1 MSSSK
6 SFAENVK
13 ADLPASLVVF
23 LVALP
28 LCLGVALASGA
39 PLLSGIIS
47 GVIGGIVVG
56 FISQSSTSVS
66 GPAAGLAA
74 VVLAAIQQLG
84 DFNIFLTAVLIAGF
98 LQVFMGLLKAGFIA
112 DFIPNN
118 VIKGLLAAIGIIL
131 ILKQI
136 PHAVGFDRDN
146 EEDFAFQQAD
156 GENTFSEL
164 LNITRYFLPG
174 AFLISLISIAI
185 LVFWDKTPFK
195 RFRFLPASL
204 VVVVLGVVLNN
215 LFLQFIPNLGI
226 KESHLVQIPTVQFNN
241 LSEWVHLPSAADFLN
256 YKVWLVAVTIAAIA
270 SLETLLNIEAVDK
283 LDPHKRQSP
292 PNRELLAQGIGNMM
306 SGLLGGIPVTS
317 VIVRSSVNIQSN
329 NATKLSTIFH
339 GVFMFFSILL
349 LSPILNQI
357 PLASLAAI
365 LIVTGYKLAK
375 IDIFKAMWTKGWAQF
390 IPFIT
395 TIVAIVLT
403 DLLMGVLLG
412 LGVSIFF
419 LIRSNFRNPFTLV
432 SNQLHIGEVM
442 QLTLPNQVSF
452 FNKATIKYALWSL
465 PNNSKITINAAQ
477 SDYIDDDVI
486 EILADFKTV
495 VAPER
500 GIQLNVIGLKD
511 AYEEDDAIQFM
522 PVLDKAT
529 QERLQPNDVLQLLKI
544 GNARFVSGRTTDKYN
559 LQQVQATQNEQNP
572 MAVLVGCIDSR
583 TSAEILFDAGVG
595 DLLTIRIAGNII
607 NPEIIGSLEIAI
619 KKLGAKLIV
628 VKGHSNCG
636 AVALSMQHMMDDNMH
651 TITQK
656 IKKVASQCGYPDAIA
671 NPSKEALEKVAIE
684 NARNSVNEILAAS
697 QYISKK
703 VSEGKV
709 GIVSAYH
716 DLQSGIVRFND

>member
-1 MSSSK
+1 MFSTK
-6 SFAENVK
+6 NLK
-13 ADLPASLVVF
+13 NDLPASLVVF

-47 GVIGGIVVG
+47 GVVGGIVVG
-56 FISQSSTSVS
+56 LISHSSTSVS

-84 DFNIFLTAVLIAGF
+84 SFELFLTAVFIAGF
-98 LQVFMGLLKAGFIA
+98 MQLIMGLLKAGFIA

-146 EEDFAFQQAD
+146 EEDFSFQQAD

-164 LNITRYFLPG
+164 LNITRFFLPG
-174 AFLISLISIAI
+174 AFIISLLSIAI
-185 LVFWDKTPFK
+185 LVFWDKTPLK

-215 LFLQFIPNLGI
+215 FFLQFVPAFGI
-226 KESHLVQIPTVQFNN
+226 KTSHLVQIPTVQFNRVAD
-241 LSEWVHLPSAADFLN
+241 WVHLPTMQHFLQ
-256 YKVWLVAVTIAAIA
+256 YKVWFVAVTIAAIA

-283 LDPHKRQSP
+283 IDPHKRQSP
-292 PNRELLAQGIGNMM
+292 PNRELLAQGIGNMV
-306 SGLLGGIPVTS
+306 SGLLGGIPITS

-329 NATKLSTIFH
+329 NATKLSTILH
-339 GVFMFFSILL
+339 GLFMFFSILL

-375 IDIFKAMWTKGWAQF
+375 IDIFKSMWAKGWAQF
-390 IPFIT
+390 IPFII
-395 TIVAIVLT
+395 TIIAIVLT

-412 LGVSIFF
+412 LAVSIFY
-419 LIRSNFRNPFTLV
+419 LIRSNFKNPFTLV
-432 SNQLHIGEVM
+432 SNKMHIGEVM

-452 FNKATIKYALWSL
+452 FNKATIKNALWAL
-465 PNNSKITINAAQ
+465 PNNSKITINASQ
-477 SDYIDDDVI
+477 SDFIDDDVV
-486 EILADFKTV
+486 EIITDFKTV

-500 GIQLNVIGLKD
+500 GIQLNVLGLKD
-511 AYEEDDAIQFM
+511 TYEEDDAIQFT
-522 PVLDKAT
+522 PILDKET

-544 GNARFVSGRTTDKYN
+544 GNVRFAEGHSTEKYH
-559 LQQVQATQNEQNP
+559 LHQVRASQDEQNP

-583 TSAEILFDAGVG
+583 TSPEMLFDAGVG

-656 IKKVASQCGYPDAIA
+656 IKTVASACGYPEAIA

-684 NARNSVNEILAAS
+684 NARNSVREILAAS
-697 QYISKK
+697 DYINKK
-703 VSEGKV
+703 VQEGKV

-716 DLQSGIVRFND
+716 DLHSGYVQFDT

>member
-1 MSSSK
+1 MNTRSLK
-6 SFAENVK
+6 N
-13 ADLPASLVVF
+13 DLPAALVVF

-47 GVIGGIVVG
+47 GVIGGIIVG
-56 FISQSSTSVS
+56 FISHSSTSVS

-74 VVLAAIQQLG
+74 VVLASIQQLG
-84 DFNIFLTAVLIAGF
+84 SFEVFLTAVFIAGIF
-98 LQVFMGLLKAGFIA
+98 QVIMGLLKAGVIA

-136 PHAVGFDRDN
+136 PHAVGFDRDI
-146 EEDFAFQQAD
+146 EEDFAFLQSD

-164 LNITRYFLPG
+164 LNLSRYFLPG
-174 AFLISLISIAI
+174 AFIIALLSIII
-185 LVFWDKTPFK
+185 LVFWDKTHLK

-204 VVVVLGVVLNN
+204 VVVLLGVILNT
-215 LFLQFIPNLGI
+215 FFIQFIPALGI
-226 KESHLVQIPTVQFNN
+226 KASHLVQIPAIQFNN
-241 LSEWVHLPSAADFLN
+241 VGDWLHWPSINNFTN
-256 YKVWLVAVTIAAIA
+256 YKLWLVAATIAAIA

-292 PNRELLAQGIGNMM
+292 PNRELIAQGIGNIA
-306 SGLLGGIPVTS
+306 SGILGGIPVTS

-329 NATKLSTIFH
+329 NETKLSTILH
-339 GVFMFFSILL
+339 GVFMFMSILL
-349 LSPILNQI
+349 LSPLLNQI

-375 IDIFKAMWTKGWAQF
+375 IDIFKSMWQKGWAQF
-390 IPFIT
+390 IPFII

-412 LGVSIFF
+412 LAVSIFF

-432 SNQLHIGEVM
+432 SNKMHIGEVM

-452 FNKATIKYALWSL
+452 YNKATIKHALWKL
-465 PNNSKITINAAQ
+465 PNNCKITIDASQ
-477 SDYIDDDVI
+477 SDYIDDDVM
-486 EILADFKTV
+486 EILTDFRTV

-500 GIQLNVIGLKD
+500 GIQLNMIGLKET
-511 AYEEDDAIQFM
+511 YQQDDAIQFM

-529 QERLQPNDVLQLLKI
+529 QERLQPNEVLQLLKI
-544 GNARFVSGRTTDKYN
+544 GNARFVQGQSIEKFH
-559 LQQVQATQNEQNP
+559 LQQVNATKDEQNP

-583 TSAEILFDAGVG
+583 TSPEMLFDAGIG

-607 NPEIIGSLEIAI
+607 NPEIIGSLEIAV

-636 AVALSMQHMMDDNMH
+636 AVTLSLQHMMDNNMY
-651 TITQK
+651 TVTRK
-656 IKKVASQCGYPDAIA
+656 IQSVANTCGYPDAMST
-671 NPSKEALEKVAIE
+671 PSIEAMEKVAIE
-684 NARNSVNEILAAS
+684 NARNSVREILAS
-697 QYISKK
+697 SDYISKK
-703 VSEGKV
+703 VQEGKV

-716 DLQSGIVRFND
+716 DLQTGIVQFDA